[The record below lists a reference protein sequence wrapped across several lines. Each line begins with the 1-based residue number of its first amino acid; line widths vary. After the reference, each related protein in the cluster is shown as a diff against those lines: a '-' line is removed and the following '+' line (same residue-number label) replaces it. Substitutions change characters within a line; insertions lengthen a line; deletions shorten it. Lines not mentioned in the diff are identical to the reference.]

1 MKYQSSR
8 IHANNTVEE
17 AHLSY
22 MEDRYKG
29 EEIQL
34 FQDAFGGDF
43 VHPAVPEVDAT
54 HGSGALVVERCQ
66 GLEVGI
72 VDGPGF
78 ASR

>member
-22 MEDRYKG
+22 MKDRYKG
-29 EEIQL
+29 EEIKL

-43 VHPAVPEVDAT
+43 VHPAVPEVNAT
-54 HGSGALVVERCQ
+54 HGSGALVVERSQ
-66 GLEVGI
+66 GHEVGI

-78 ASR
+78 AAR

>member
-8 IHANNTVEE
+8 IYENNAGEE
-17 AHLSY
+17 VHLSY
-22 MEDRYKG
+22 MKDRYKG

-54 HGSGALVVERCQ
+54 HGSGAFVVKGCQ

>member
-1 MKYQSSR
+1 MK
-8 IHANNTVEE
+8 
-17 AHLSY
+17 
-22 MEDRYKG
+22 DRYKG
-29 EEIQL
+29 EEIQS

-54 HGSGALVVERCQ
+54 YGSGALVVEGCQ